1 MEFIMSDCIVLEDYL
16 YIVYKNYRTYTLD
29 AEYCS
34 RNTYYLKK
42 GNYFF
47 LNDEGELIDSNESVE
62 DEIAYKIGKLEGNYC
77 CFDNEIFDL
86 RHKFRIDVSLLDKL
100 RYKHFVKYPSR
111 LSILKKIDSLINED
125 FLILPDDMINEEV
138 SSISWTEYNNLV
150 DSFPTSTTV
159 KYYIDKLVGE
169 KIEEFFELK
178 KCYDDELEKHLQK
191 TSRISS
197 SNILFS
203 PEIDC
208 EITQAEIYKFTQAL
222 FLLKNILE
230 EEIISEKEW
239 QNNILDILLLIYPQY
254 QIVIDEV
261 GLSNRR
267 RVDFVLVDLFNNID
281 IVEIKTPEKRL
292 LKKSK
297 YRDHYVPSHEFTG
310 TAMQIEYY
318 LRELH
323 ENSSANVQKIKHKLL
338 EKGFNSEVRINNVKG
353 IIIMGRTN
361 GFNVE
366 QQETYRIMKNQYSNI
381 INIISY
387 DELLD
392 MLERILD
399 RFQKNG
405 ISNKQN

>member
-1 MEFIMSDCIVLEDYL
+1 MEFIMSDCIVVNDEL
-16 YIVYKNYRTYTLD
+16 YVIYPNYRTYTLD

-34 RNTYYLKK
+34 RYTYYLKK

-47 LNDEGELIDSNESVE
+47 LNNNGKLVDSNEDVE
-62 DEIAYKIGKLEGNYC
+62 DRIAYKIGKLEGNYY

-86 RHKFRIDVSLLDKL
+86 QHKFRIDVSLIDNLKH
-100 RYKHFVKYPSR
+100 KHFLKYPSQ

-125 FLILPDDMINEEV
+125 FYILPDDTINEEV

-150 DSFPTSTTV
+150 ASFPTTTTV
-159 KYYIDKLVGE
+159 KHYIDKLVAE
-169 KIEEFFELK
+169 KIEGFFELK
-178 KCYDDELEKHLQK
+178 KSYDDEFEKHLQK
-191 TSRISS
+191 TTRIPS
-197 SNILFS
+197 SNTLFS
-203 PEIDC
+203 PKIDY
-208 EITQAEIYKFTQAL
+208 EVTQAEINKFTHAL
-222 FLLKNILE
+222 SLLKDILE

-239 QNNILDILLLIYPQY
+239 QNKILDILLLIYPQY
-254 QIVIDEV
+254 QIIIDEV

-297 YRDHYVPSHEFTG
+297 YRDHYGPSHEFTG

-338 EKGFNSEVRINNVKG
+338 EKGFNSEVKINNVKG

-392 MLERILD
+392 MLERILE
-399 RFQKNG
+399 RFKKNG
-405 ISNKQN
+405 ISNK

>member
-1 MEFIMSDCIVLEDYL
+1 MSDCIVVNDEL
-16 YIVYKNYRTYTLD
+16 YVIYPTYPTDGKFTLD

-34 RNTYYLKK
+34 RSTYHLKK

-47 LNDEGELIDSNESVE
+47 LNDDGKLVDSNENVE
-62 DEIAYKIGKLEGNYC
+62 DRIAYKIGKLEGNYY

-86 RHKFRIDVSLLDKL
+86 EHKFRIDGSLIDKL
-100 RYKHFVKYPSR
+100 KHKHFVKYPSN

-125 FLILPDDMINEEV
+125 FYILPDDTTNEEV

-150 DSFPTSTTV
+150 ASFPTTTTV
-159 KYYIDKLVGE
+159 KHYINKLVAE
-169 KIEEFFELK
+169 KIEGFFKLK
-178 KCYDDELEKHLQK
+178 KRYDDDLEKYLKK
-191 TSRISS
+191 TNRITS
-197 SNILFS
+197 SNTLFS
-203 PEIDC
+203 QELDYQ
-208 EITQAEIYKFTQAL
+208 ITQAEIRKFTYAL
-222 FLLKNILE
+222 NLLKLILE
-230 EEIISEKEW
+230 QEIISEKEW

-267 RVDFVLVDLFNNID
+267 RVDFILVDFFNNID

-297 YRDHYVPSHEFTG
+297 YRDHYVPSHELTG

-323 ENSSANVQKIKHKLL
+323 ENSSSNRQKIKRKLSD
-338 EKGFNSEVRINNVKG
+338 KGFDSEVKINNVKG

-361 GFNVE
+361 EFNLE

-392 MLERILD
+392 MLERILN
-399 RFQKNG
+399 RFTKTG
-405 ISNKQN
+405 ISNK

>member
-1 MEFIMSDCIVLEDYL
+1 MSDCIVVNDEL
-16 YIVYKNYRTYTLD
+16 YVIYPTYPTDGKFTLD
-29 AEYCS
+29 AKYCS
-34 RNTYYLKK
+34 RSTYHLKK

-47 LNDEGELIDSNESVE
+47 LNDDGKLVDSDENVE
-62 DEIAYKIGKLEGNYC
+62 DRIAYKIGKLEGNYY

-86 RHKFRIDVSLLDKL
+86 EHKFRIDGSLIDKL
-100 RYKHFVKYPSR
+100 KHKHFVKYPSN
-111 LSILKKIDSLINED
+111 LSILKKIDSLITED
-125 FLILPDDMINEEV
+125 FYILPDDTTNEEV

-150 DSFPTSTTV
+150 ASFPTTTTV
-159 KYYIDKLVGE
+159 KHYINKLVAE
-169 KIEEFFELK
+169 KIEGFFNLK
-178 KCYDDELEKHLQK
+178 KRYDDDLEKYLKK
-191 TSRISS
+191 TNRITS
-197 SNILFS
+197 SNTLFTQ
-203 PEIDC
+203 ELDYQ
-208 EITQAEIYKFTQAL
+208 ITQAEIRKFTYAL
-222 FLLKNILE
+222 NLLKLILE
-230 EEIISEKEW
+230 QEIISEKEW

-267 RVDFVLVDLFNNID
+267 RVDFILVDFFNNID

-297 YRDHYVPSHEFTG
+297 YRDHYVPSHELTG

-323 ENSSANVQKIKHKLL
+323 ENSSSNRQKIKRKLSD
-338 EKGFNSEVRINNVKG
+338 KGFDSEVKINNVKG

-361 GFNVE
+361 EFNLE

-387 DELLD
+387 DELLE
-392 MLERILD
+392 MLERILN
-399 RFQKNG
+399 RFTKTG
-405 ISNKQN
+405 ISNK

>member
-1 MEFIMSDCIVLEDYL
+1 MSDCIVVNDEL
-16 YIVYKNYRTYTLD
+16 YVIYPTYPTDGKFTLD
-29 AEYCS
+29 AKYCS
-34 RNTYYLKK
+34 RSTYHLKK

-47 LNDEGELIDSNESVE
+47 LNDDGKLVDSDENVE
-62 DEIAYKIGKLEGNYC
+62 DRIAYKIGKLEGNYY

-86 RHKFRIDVSLLDKL
+86 EHKFRIDGSLIDKL
-100 RYKHFVKYPSR
+100 KHKHFVKYPSN
-111 LSILKKIDSLINED
+111 LSILKKIDSLITED
-125 FLILPDDMINEEV
+125 FYILPDDTTNEEV

-150 DSFPTSTTV
+150 ASFPTTTTV
-159 KYYIDKLVGE
+159 KHYINKLVAE
-169 KIEEFFELK
+169 KIEGFFKLK
-178 KCYDDELEKHLQK
+178 KRYDDDLEKYLKK
-191 TSRISS
+191 TNRITS
-197 SNILFS
+197 SNTLFTQ
-203 PEIDC
+203 ELDYQ
-208 EITQAEIYKFTQAL
+208 ITQAEIRKFTYAL
-222 FLLKNILE
+222 NLLKLILE
-230 EEIISEKEW
+230 QEIISEKEW

-267 RVDFVLVDLFNNID
+267 RVDFILVDFFNNID

-297 YRDHYVPSHEFTG
+297 YRDHYVPSHELTG

-323 ENSSANVQKIKHKLL
+323 ENSSSNRQKIKRKLSD
-338 EKGFNSEVRINNVKG
+338 KGFDSEVKINNVKG

-361 GFNVE
+361 EFNLE

-387 DELLD
+387 DELLE
-392 MLERILD
+392 MLERILN
-399 RFQKNG
+399 RFTKTG
-405 ISNKQN
+405 ISNK

>member
-1 MEFIMSDCIVLEDYL
+1 MSDCIVVKDEL
-16 YIVYKNYRTYTLD
+16 YVIYPNYRTSTLD

-34 RNTYYLKK
+34 RYTYYLKK

-47 LNDEGELIDSNESVE
+47 LNDEGKIVDSNEQVE
-62 DEIAYKIGKLEGNYC
+62 DKLAYKIGRLEGNYY
-77 CFDNEIFDL
+77 CFDNEIFGL
-86 RHKFRIDVSLLDKL
+86 QHTFRIDVSLIDKL
-100 RYKHFVKYPSR
+100 QDKHFLKYPSR
-111 LSILKKIDSLINED
+111 LSILKEIDSLINED
-125 FLILPDDMINEEV
+125 FYILPDDTISEEV

-150 DSFPTSTTV
+150 DSFPTTTTV
-159 KYYIDKLVGE
+159 KHYIDKLVAE
-169 KIEEFFELK
+169 KIEGFFELK
-178 KCYDDELEKHLQK
+178 KNYDDELEKHLQK
-191 TSRISS
+191 TNRITS
-197 SNILFS
+197 SNTLFS
-203 PEIDC
+203 KELDY
-208 EITQAEIYKFTQAL
+208 EVTQAEISKFTYAL
-222 FLLKNILE
+222 DLLKYILE
-230 EEIISEKEW
+230 QEIISEKEW
-239 QNNILDILLLIYPQY
+239 QNKILDILLLIYPQY

-267 RVDFVLVDLFNNID
+267 RVDFILVDLFNNID
-281 IVEIKTPEKRL
+281 IVEIKTPEKKL

-323 ENSSANVQKIKHKLL
+323 ENSSSNIQKIKSKLL
-338 EKGFNSEVRINNVKG
+338 DKSFESEVKINNVKG

-361 GFNVE
+361 GFNAE
-366 QQETYRIMKNQYSNI
+366 QQETYRIMKNQFSNI

-392 MLERILD
+392 MLERILN
-399 RFQKNG
+399 RFTKIG

>member
-1 MEFIMSDCIVLEDYL
+1 MEFIMSDCIVLEDEL
-16 YIVYKNYRTYTLD
+16 YVIYSNYRTFTLD

-34 RNTYYLKK
+34 RYTYYLKK

-47 LNDEGELIDSNESVE
+47 LNDDGKLVDSNENVE
-62 DEIAYKIGKLEGNYC
+62 DRIAYKIGKLEGNYY

-86 RHKFRIDVSLLDKL
+86 QHKFRIDVSLIDKL
-100 RYKHFVKYPSR
+100 KHKHFLKYPSQ

-125 FLILPDDMINEEV
+125 FYILPDDTVNEDV

-150 DSFPTSTTV
+150 DSFPTTTTV
-159 KYYIDKLVGE
+159 KHYIDKLVAE
-169 KIEEFFELK
+169 KIEGFFELK
-178 KCYDDELEKHLQK
+178 KSYDDELEKHLKK
-191 TSRISS
+191 TNRITSS
-197 SNILFS
+197 DTLF
-203 PEIDC
+203 PQELDYKV
-208 EITQAEIYKFTQAL
+208 TQAEIYKFTYAL
-222 FLLKNILE
+222 DQLKHILE
-230 EEIISEKEW
+230 QEIISEKEW
-239 QNNILDILLLIYPQY
+239 QNKILDILLLIYPQY

-267 RVDFVLVDLFNNID
+267 RVDFILVDFFNNID
-281 IVEIKTPEKRL
+281 IVEIKTPEKKL
-292 LKKSK
+292 LKNSK
-297 YRDHYVPSHEFTG
+297 YRDHYVPSHELTG

-323 ENSSANVQKIKHKLL
+323 ENSSFNIQKIKRKLL
-338 EKGFNSEVRINNVKG
+338 EKSFDSEVKINNVKG

-361 GFNVE
+361 EFSSE

-392 MLERILD
+392 MLERILN
-399 RFQKNG
+399 RFKKNG

>member
-1 MEFIMSDCIVLEDYL
+1 MSDCIVVNDEL
-16 YIVYKNYRTYTLD
+16 YVIYPTYPTDGKFTLD
-29 AEYCS
+29 AKYCS
-34 RNTYYLKK
+34 RSTYHLKK

-47 LNDEGELIDSNESVE
+47 LNDDGKLVDSDENVE
-62 DEIAYKIGKLEGNYC
+62 DRIAYKIGKLEGNYY

-86 RHKFRIDVSLLDKL
+86 EHKFRIDGSLIDKL
-100 RYKHFVKYPSR
+100 KHKHFVKYPSN
-111 LSILKKIDSLINED
+111 LSILKKIDSLITED
-125 FLILPDDMINEEV
+125 FYILPDDTTNEEV

-150 DSFPTSTTV
+150 ASFPTTTTV
-159 KYYIDKLVGE
+159 KHYINKLVAE
-169 KIEEFFELK
+169 KIEGFFKLK
-178 KCYDDELEKHLQK
+178 KRYDDDLEKYLKK
-191 TSRISS
+191 TNRITS
-197 SNILFS
+197 SNTLFTQ
-203 PEIDC
+203 ELDYQ
-208 EITQAEIYKFTQAL
+208 ITQAEIRKFTYAL
-222 FLLKNILE
+222 NLLKLILE
-230 EEIISEKEW
+230 QEIISEKEW

-267 RVDFVLVDLFNNID
+267 RVDFILVDFFNNID

-297 YRDHYVPSHEFTG
+297 YRDHYVPSHELTG

-323 ENSSANVQKIKHKLL
+323 ENSSFNRQKIKRKLSD
-338 EKGFNSEVRINNVKG
+338 KGFDSEVKINNVKG

-361 GFNVE
+361 EFNLE

-387 DELLD
+387 DELLE
-392 MLERILD
+392 MLERILN
-399 RFQKNG
+399 RFTKTG
-405 ISNKQN
+405 ISNK